1 MRPRRSL
8 AAALVAF
15 ILAAVTP
22 APALAAEHGGSQ
34 TAQPKTTLP
43 DVEDEVMCPICGT
56 ALNLSDAPQAD
67 RERAFIRRQIA
78 RGRTKDEIK
87 QTLVREYGPNVLAT
101 PGTSGFDLAAWVVP
115 GAAIVIVGVA
125 LLLGVRRWRRR
136 GAEAADEA
144 QPEPLGPD
152 DSERLRADLER
163 YDL

>member
-1 MRPRRSL
+1 MRRAAL
-8 AAALVAF
+8 GLMVLVGLAGAVGTQNAAAAMQHPPTEPL
-15 ILAAVTP
+15 P
-22 APALAAEHGGSQ
+22 AS
-34 TAQPKTTLP
+34 LP

-125 LLLGVRRWRRR
+125 LILGIRRWRRR

-144 QPEPLGPD
+144 QPEPLRPD